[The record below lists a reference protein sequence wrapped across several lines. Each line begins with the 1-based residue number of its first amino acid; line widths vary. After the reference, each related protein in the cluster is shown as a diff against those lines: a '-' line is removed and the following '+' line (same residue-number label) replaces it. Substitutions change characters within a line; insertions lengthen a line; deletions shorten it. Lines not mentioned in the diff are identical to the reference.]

1 MAHSQVEKN
10 KTKNEFAARLVQC
23 LQQTGRSTS
32 PTHLAAEFNAYF
44 SGTSVH
50 MHACRKWLLGESIPT
65 QEKLVVLAQM
75 LGVTAEW
82 LRYGVKGKQAM
93 EVSNAPYIASSRDV
107 SILRSYQRL
116 SLRDQ
121 QVVASLIKMLLKNG
135 Y

>member
-1 MAHSQVEKN
+1 MPHSQIEKD
-10 KTKNEFAARLVQC
+10 KIKNEFAARLVQC

-93 EVSNAPYIASSRDV
+93 EVSSAPYLVSRRDASLLS
-107 SILRSYQRL
+107 SYQRL
-116 SLRDQ
+116 NARDQ
-121 QVVASLIKMLLKNG
+121 QVVVSLIKTLLKSQ
-135 Y
+135 

>member
-1 MAHSQVEKN
+1 MPHSQIEKD
-10 KTKNEFAARLVQC
+10 KIKNEFAARLVQC

-93 EVSNAPYIASSRDV
+93 EVSNTPYRVSRRDASLLS
-107 SILRSYQRL
+107 SYQRL
-116 SLRDQ
+116 SARDQ
-121 QVVASLIKMLLKNG
+121 QVVASLIKSLLKTR
-135 Y
+135 